1 MKTNTLVKCVLMLA
15 AVVVLG
21 MMVKR
26 YNERNQEVV
35 AAAEKAEEG
44 FQDAV
49 NGAEEGANA
58 GPQDVDFPTQQQP
71 TQCFPR
77 DRLTADDL
85 LPKDA
90 ANSKFAE
97 VNPAGQGDVDGAN
110 FLTAGNKVGVNSVG
124 TSLRNANKVS
134 IDTIWIFG
142 CLTESTI
149 VLIKI
154 SSSCILIVFNKET

>member
-110 FLTAGNKVGVNSVG
+110 FLTAGNKIGVNSVG
-124 TSLRNANKVS
+124 TSLRNANRQLRSEPPNPQVQVS
-134 IDTIWIFG
+134 PWMQTTIQPD
-142 CLTESTI
+142 LNRRPLE
-149 VLIKI
+149 
-154 SSSCILIVFNKET
+154 